1 MLQARHR
8 FASADDV
15 RLIRIVVSVYEQE
28 IPHKYASSS
37 CSIWTQRM
45 RSRIK
50 LSSHL
55 ARWRNL
61 DRRNHRFIRGQSRS
75 AFIRPAT
82 PTTISESAPRGRP
95 YTVRDEIGLI

>member
-55 ARWRNL
+55 ARWRKL
-61 DRRNHRFIRGQSRS
+61 GQAQSSIHSRS
-75 AFIRPAT
+75 KPLGIHSTSNADDDLSS
-82 PTTISESAPRGRP
+82 SESARSKPR
-95 YTVRDEIGLI
+95 